1 MNDEDRNL
9 VWAVAAAALVA
20 VVALLILASI
30 ANAEDLK
37 LSWTIP
43 CFRPKATCCDSL
55 SDTLETNLKEQRIQM
70 VCFRDDDTLD
80 VGVIPELGMRCVQDS
95 ALFWVAP
102 DSCYGTVGAVIFWPV
117 GLSGKVGCHYSSYV
131 FAFPVAHR

>member
-1 MNDEDRNL
+1 MTKDEWRML
-9 VWAVAAAALVA
+9 RIMFFLGLAALF
-20 VVALLILASI
+20 LILALAKKSR
-30 ANAEDLK
+30 AHDLK
-37 LSWTIP
+37 LAWDIP
-43 CFRPKATCCDSL
+43 CFRPKATSCDSL

-70 VCFRDDDTLD
+70 VRFRDDDTLY

-131 FAFPVAHR
+131 FAFPVAHK